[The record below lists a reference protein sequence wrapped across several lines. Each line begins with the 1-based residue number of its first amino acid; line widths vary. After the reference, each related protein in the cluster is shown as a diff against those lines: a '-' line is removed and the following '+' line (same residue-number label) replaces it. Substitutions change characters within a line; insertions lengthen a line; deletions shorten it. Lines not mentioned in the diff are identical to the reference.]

1 MNATDLMSASNPKN
15 DSGKGDSGKGD
26 SGKGDSGKGT
36 SKIAFL
42 LPDLANVARGACMGA
57 ADVVPGVSGG
67 TVALIVG
74 IYNRLVM
81 AISHIDVKLFSL
93 LKARR
98 FSDAAKHIDLRFL
111 TTLAIGL
118 AMGFLVMTATMH
130 HLLTKDVK
138 TYSLTLAVFTG
149 MILMSAVFVARNVGV
164 WNAATVTT
172 AIIGVVVAG
181 SMAFA
186 QTPSSEGI
194 DPSMAYIFF
203 SGSIAICAMIL
214 PGISG
219 AMILMLLGVYLH
231 LSEIPHLL
239 KDGQDVPNC
248 LLTIAVFG
256 SGCLLSLILFSK
268 FLKWLLNS
276 YYDATMATM
285 CGFMV
290 GALPKLWPF
299 QADTTPKVIEFKHK
313 QFELYLP
320 DTVGEVVPA
329 VVAMAVAAALV
340 FAVDRWSTR
349 GRDEPLLHT
358 DTGQR

>member
-1 MNATDLMSASNPKN
+1 MSKS
-15 DSGKGDSGKGD
+15 SS
-26 SGKGDSGKGT
+26 
-36 SKIAFL
+36 L

-81 AISHIDVKLFSL
+81 AISHIDIKLVTL
-93 LKARR
+93 LKAKR
-98 FSDAAKHIDLRFL
+98 FRDAANHMDLRFL
-111 TTLAIGL
+111 MTLAVGL
-118 AMGFLVMTATMH
+118 AIGFLVMTATMH

-138 TYSLTLAVFTG
+138 TYSLTLAVFSG
-149 MILMSAVFVARNVGV
+149 MIMMSAVFVARNVSR
-164 WNAATVTT
+164 WNAATILT
-172 AIIGVVVAG
+172 AAIGIVVAG

-186 QTPSSEGI
+186 KTTEGV
-194 DPSMAYIFF
+194 DPSMAYIFV

-231 LSEIPHLL
+231 LSAIPHQL
-239 KDGQDVPNC
+239 KDGQDIPNC

-256 SGCLLSLILFSK
+256 SGCLISLILFSK
-268 FLKWLLNS
+268 FLKWLLNG

-299 QADTTPKVIEFKHK
+299 QRDLTPEVTKFRHK
-313 QFELYLP
+313 QFELYIP
-320 DTVGEVVPA
+320 ETIAEAVPA
-329 VVAMAVAAALV
+329 VVAAVVAAALV
-340 FAVDRWSTR
+340 FAVDRWSTK
-349 GRDEPLLHT
+349 GQEQPLLHA
-358 DTGQR
+358 DS

>member
-1 MNATDLMSASNPKN
+1 MSK
-15 DSGKGDSGKGD
+15 SGS
-26 SGKGDSGKGT
+26 
-36 SKIAFL
+36 F

-81 AISHIDVKLFSL
+81 AISHIDIKLLTL

-98 FSDAAKHIDLRFL
+98 FRDAANHMDLRFL
-111 TTLAIGL
+111 LTLAVGL
-118 AMGFLVMTATMH
+118 AIGFLVMTATMH
-130 HLLTKDVK
+130 HLLTKDMK
-138 TYSLTLAVFTG
+138 TYSLTLAVFSG
-149 MILMSAVFVARNVGV
+149 MIMMSAVFVARNVSRS
-164 WNAATVTT
+164 NAATILAA
-172 AIIGVVVAG
+172 AIGIVVAG

-186 QTPSSEGI
+186 KSTEGI
-194 DPSMAYIFF
+194 DPSMAYIFV

-256 SGCLLSLILFSK
+256 SGCLISLILFSK
-268 FLKWLLNS
+268 FLKWLLNG

-299 QADTTPKVIEFKHK
+299 QRDLTPKIEKFKHK
-313 QFELYLP
+313 QFELYVPETL
-320 DTVGEVVPA
+320 GEAVPA
-329 VVAMAVAAALV
+329 IVAAVAAAALV
-340 FAVDRWSTR
+340 FAVDRWSTK
-349 GRDEPLLHT
+349 GKEEPLLHS
-358 DTGQR
+358 DS